1 MLRGCAVLLLVVFGL
16 AACGGSSKSGAP
28 ATTAVPVAN
37 AGAAVSLKNIA
48 FNPSM
53 VTIKAGQ
60 AVVWTWH
67 DGSVP
72 HDVSGQGY
80 ASALQSKGTFSHTF
94 PDPGT
99 FKYTCTIHS
108 GMDGTVT
115 VTP

>member
-1 MLRGCAVLLLVVFGL
+1 MLRWCAVLFLAVFGL
-16 AACGGSSKSGAP
+16 AACGGSSRSGSP
-28 ATTAVPVAN
+28 ATTAAPVAN

-48 FNPSM
+48 FNPSK

-72 HDVSGQGY
+72 HNVSGQGY
-80 ASALQSKGTFSHTF
+80 SSVTQSSGTYSHTF
-94 PDPGT
+94 PDAGT